1 MGSAMTLRLSLHC
14 HPDTP
19 CGALTGIGVELA
31 RVRPLQLQIRYVLI
45 GNIRRVRLRL
55 REPDRGHE
63 LWRHTCLEAFVR
75 VGGDEEYLE
84 FNLAPSGD
92 WAAYRF
98 QRYRE
103 GMAPAKGAGA
113 ALLDAQTRTKPLEG
127 DRRSLL
133 KQAGFDTLERFEPS
147 FFSLKTELS
156 FPNSMGL
163 AVARPWHIGLSA
175 IVEERN
181 GRMSYW
187 ALAHPPG
194 KPDFHDPACFAL
206 ELPAAR
212 PA

>member
-1 MGSAMTLRLSLHC
+1 
-14 HPDTP
+14 
-19 CGALTGIGVELA
+19 LA
-31 RVRPLQLQIRYVLI
+31 RVRPLRLQLRYVLV
-45 GNIRRVRLRL
+45 GNIRKVRLRL
-55 REPDRGHE
+55 REPNRGEE
-63 LWRHTCLEAFVR
+63 LWRHTCFEAFVR
-75 VGGDEEYLE
+75 VGGDEDYLE

-98 QRYRE
+98 RRYRE
-103 GMAPAKGAGA
+103 GMERAAGVA
-113 ALLDAQTRTKPLEG
+113 ASPLDAECRTGPIEPE
-127 DRRSLL
+127 RRALL

-163 AVARPWHIGLSA
+163 AVARPWHVGLST

>member
-1 MGSAMTLRLSLHC
+1 MSLRLSLRC

-19 CGALTGIGVELA
+19 CGPIDGIEVELA
-31 RVRPLQLQIRYVLI
+31 RVRPLRLQLRFVLM
-45 GNIRRVRLRL
+45 GNIRKVRLRL
-55 REPDRGHE
+55 REPDRGE
-63 LWRHTCLEAFVR
+63 GLWRHTCFEAFVR
-75 VGGDEEYLE
+75 VGGDEDYLE

-98 QRYRE
+98 DRYRE
-103 GMAPAKGAGA
+103 GMARANGA
-113 ALLDAQTRTKPLEG
+113 AASPLDTQYRAEPL
-127 DRRSLL
+127 DRERRARL
-133 KQAGFDTLERFEPS
+133 KDAGFDTLERFEPS

-163 AVARPWHIGLSA
+163 AVARPWNLGLST

-206 ELPAAR
+206 QLPPAR

>member
-1 MGSAMTLRLSLHC
+1 MSLRLSLHP

-19 CGALTGIGVELA
+19 CGALSGIQVEMA
-31 RVRPLQLQIRYVLI
+31 RVRPLKLHIRYVLI

-55 REPDRGHE
+55 REPDRGE
-63 LWRHTCLEAFVR
+63 ALWLHTCFEAFVR
-75 VGGDEEYLE
+75 VGGDEDYLE

-98 QRYRE
+98 ERYRE
-103 GMAPAKGAGA
+103 GMAPAKGATA
-113 ALLDAQTRTKPLEG
+113 SPLDSQYRAAPLDTERRALLKE
-127 DRRSLL
+127 
-133 KQAGFDTLERFEPS
+133 AGFDTLERFEPS
-147 FFSLKTELS
+147 FFSLKTELT
-156 FPNSMGL
+156 FPNAMGL
-163 AVARPWHIGLSA
+163 AVARPWHIGLST

-194 KPDFHDPACFAL
+194 KPDFHDPSCFAL

>member
-1 MGSAMTLRLSLHC
+1 MSLRLSLHP

-19 CGALTGIGVELA
+19 CGALTGIEVELA
-31 RVRPLQLQIRYVLI
+31 RVRPLKLQVRYVLL
-45 GNIRRVRLRL
+45 GNIRKIRLRL
-55 REPDRGHE
+55 REPYRGDE
-63 LWRHTCLEAFVR
+63 LWRHTCFEAFVR
-75 VGGDEEYLE
+75 VGGDEDYLE
-84 FNLAPSGD
+84 VNLAPSGD

-98 QRYRE
+98 ERYRE
-103 GMAPAKGAGA
+103 GMALAKGVGA
-113 ALLDAQTRTKPLEG
+113 SLLDAQSRTEPLQP
-127 DRRSLL
+127 DRRARL
-133 KQAGFDTLERFEPS
+133 KDAGFDTLERFEPS

-163 AVARPWHIGLSA
+163 AVARPWHIGLST

-187 ALAHPPG
+187 ALAHPLG

-212 PA
+212 I

>member
-1 MGSAMTLRLSLHC
+1 MRLSLQP

-19 CGALTGIGVELA
+19 CGPLTGIQVELT
-31 RVRPLQLQIRYVLI
+31 RTRPLKLRLRYVLL
-45 GNIRRVRLRL
+45 GDVRKVRLRL
-55 REPDRGHE
+55 REPARGDG
-63 LWRHTCLEAFVR
+63 LWRHTCFEAFVR
-75 VGGDEEYLE
+75 LGGDEEYLE

-98 QRYRE
+98 LRYRE
-103 GMAPAKGAGA
+103 GMAPAKGTAVSHLGTQYRAGP
-113 ALLDAQTRTKPLEG
+113 LDGEARA
-127 DRRSLL
+127 RL
-133 KQAGFDTLERFEPS
+133 KESGIDTLERFEPA
-147 FFSLKTELS
+147 FFTLETELS
-156 FPNSMGL
+156 FPNEMGL
-163 AVARPWHIGLSA
+163 AVARPWNIGLST

-212 PA
+212 I